1 MEGPGHRAL
10 ARFLEEDGHLVPV
23 TIFTA
28 FTTRERPAGVQEDE
42 EEEDP
47 DDNYD
52 WFTLRQAVQVLG
64 GEERRV
70 LLVAC

>member
-1 MEGPGHRAL
+1 MFDTNL
-10 ARFLEEDGHLVPV
+10 TSLDMPV

-47 DDNYD
+47 DDNLKLHTSHFETSN
-52 WFTLRQAVQVLG
+52 FTP
-64 GEERRV
+64 
-70 LLVAC
+70 